1 MIIALL
7 ITTLLLVLSITA
19 LYYSIK
25 RNLELLEIVENSNL
39 QIDESI
45 EQLELIYKRLEKK
58 SKLELFSDEPAIREL
73 VEDLKQAKKVV
84 TSISNALIG
93 EKSDIDVDETQK
105 NKNQKE
111 SS

>member
-58 SKLELFSDEPAIREL
+58 SKLELFSTL
-73 VEDLKQAKKVV
+73 
-84 TSISNALIG
+84 
-93 EKSDIDVDETQK
+93 
-105 NKNQKE
+105 
-111 SS
+111 